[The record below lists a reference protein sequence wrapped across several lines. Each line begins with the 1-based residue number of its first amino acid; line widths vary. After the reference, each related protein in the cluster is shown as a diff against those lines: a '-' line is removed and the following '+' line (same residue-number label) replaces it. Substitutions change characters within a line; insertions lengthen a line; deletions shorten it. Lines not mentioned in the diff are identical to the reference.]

1 MSRKYSLFLL
11 IQIIRDGNHYRAY
24 NLANLVGVSLRT
36 LYRDMHTLATSGVP
50 VRGERGVG

>member
-11 IQIIRDGNHYRAY
+11 IQIIRDGNLYRAC
-24 NLANLVGVSLRT
+24 NLANLIGVALRT
-36 LYRDMHTLATSGVP
+36 LYRDMDTLATSGVT

>member
-36 LYRDMHTLATSGVP
+36 LYRDMDTLATSGIP
-50 VRGERGVG
+50 VHG

>member
-1 MSRKYSLFLL
+1 MSRKYSFFLL
-11 IQIIRDGNHYRAY
+11 IQIIHDGNLYCAC